1 MMITDTG
8 GKAVI
13 GKEWFEMAKK
23 AKKAF
28 PKENENNKTYKLDG
42 TLKEQ
47 TEAIRKFL
55 GLKPGQKFSDAII
68 PDEEKDDK

>member
-1 MMITDTG
+1 M
-8 GKAVI
+8 AEEV
-13 GKEWFEMAKK
+13 KEDR
-23 AKKAF
+23 
-28 PKENENNKTYKLDG
+28 KTYKLDG